1 MFQNVSCRRAN
12 GLSLKPLH
20 APQANNHSI
29 MIKLFSKTNDIFQ
42 TPEMNQTIVGNA
54 VV

>member
-1 MFQNVSCRRAN
+1 MPSEVMLMVWAS
-12 GLSLKPLH
+12 KPLH

-29 MIKLFSKTNDIFQ
+29 MIKLCSKTNDIFQ
-42 TPEMNQTIVGNA
+42 TPEMSQTVAGNA